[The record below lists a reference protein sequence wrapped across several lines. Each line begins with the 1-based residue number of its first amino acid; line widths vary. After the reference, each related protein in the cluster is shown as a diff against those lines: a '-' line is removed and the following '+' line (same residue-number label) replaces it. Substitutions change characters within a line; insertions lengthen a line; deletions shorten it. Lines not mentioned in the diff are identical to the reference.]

1 MKKLFAMMMALMMV
15 ICLAGCGVSI
25 ASISLPDSLDLDVG
39 ESAEAAVTFTA
50 DQEGASPE
58 KLAEAA
64 GKLELVW
71 TSSDESIA
79 TVDSG
84 VVTAVG
90 GGTAVITVSTAD
102 GALSACVNVNVTIPL
117 EDIEADDITMTTLD
131 KGMDIAY
138 ALVPE
143 DAMNDGVDLTVADE
157 SVVTAKDGKL
167 SAAAA
172 GKTELTLSS
181 GDISRTV
188 EVTVLQAPAELTVE
202 DVSVRVGNEAALVIE
217 LGLDEDMTAAV
228 GTDFTYGSADE
239 QIATVNE
246 EGIVTGISAGETEVT
261 VTNELGQSCTA
272 AVEVTEAPA
281 NPRPGQTAGASGGQ
295 TGAGTAG
302 GEGGGPPAP
311 ATDTTPAYGA
321 IPFEVAAQT
330 GKWWAIDAS
339 DSAYWAV
346 QENINAIRAAGG
358 LPALSVDDG
367 LSAIAS
373 DRCRSF
379 VEGGPFDHSGMV
391 TKSEICASGAL
402 GSASAVC
409 SAWQNSPG
417 HYANI
422 MLTDITS
429 MGIGCW
435 FCSIDGNNY
444 TYWVVTFQ

>member
-1 MKKLFAMMMALMMV
+1 MKKLFAIITALMMAL
-15 ICLAGCGVSI
+15 CLVGCGVTI
-25 ASISLPDSLDLDVG
+25 ASISLPDSLDLNVG
-39 ESAEAAVTFTA
+39 ESVDVAITFAAN
-50 DQEGASPE
+50 QEGASPE

-71 TSSDESIA
+71 TSSDEAVA

-90 GGTAVITVSTAD
+90 GGTATITVATAGD
-102 GALSACVNVNVTIPL
+102 VLSASVTVNVTIPL
-117 EDIEADDITMTTLD
+117 EDIEAYDMTMTTLD
-131 KGMDIAY
+131 TGMNIEY
-138 ALVPE
+138 ALIPE
-143 DAMNDGVDLTVADE
+143 DAMIDGVDLAVADE
-157 SVVTAKDGKL
+157 SVVLVKDGKVVVV
-167 SAAAA
+167 AA
-172 GKTELTLSS
+172 GKTELTISS
-181 GDISRTV
+181 GDIARTV
-188 EVTVLQAPAELTVE
+188 NVTVLQAPAELTVE
-202 DVSVRVGNEAALVIE
+202 DVFVRSGDEVALEIG
-217 LGLDEDMTAAV
+217 LGLDKDVTAEA
-228 GTDFTYGSADE
+228 GTEFTYESADE
-239 QIATVNE
+239 SIATVNKD
-246 EGIVTGISAGETEVT
+246 GTVTGVSAGRTEVT
-261 VTNELGQSCTA
+261 VKNEIGQSCTA
-272 AVEVTEAPA
+272 AVEVTEAPV
-281 NPRPGQTAGASGGQ
+281 NTRPGQTAGTSGGQAGASGG
-295 TGAGTAG
+295 GG
-302 GEGGGPPAP
+302 GETPALP
-311 ATDTTPAYGA
+311 SDAALAYGA
-321 IPFEVAAQT
+321 IPFDVAAQT
-330 GKWWAIDAS
+330 GTWWAIDAS

-346 QENINAIRAAGG
+346 EQNINAMRAAGG

-435 FCSIDGNNY
+435 FCSIDGNNF
-444 TYWVVTFQ
+444 TYWTVTFQ

>member
-131 KGMDIAY
+131 KGVDIAY

-157 SVVTAKDGKL
+157 SVVTARDGKL

-202 DVSVRVGNEAALVIE
+202 DVSVWVGNEAALVID

-228 GTDFTYGSADE
+228 GTDFTYESADE

-246 EGIVTGISAGETEVT
+246 EGI
-261 VTNELGQSCTA
+261 
-272 AVEVTEAPA
+272 
-281 NPRPGQTAGASGGQ
+281 
-295 TGAGTAG
+295 
-302 GEGGGPPAP
+302 
-311 ATDTTPAYGA
+311 
-321 IPFEVAAQT
+321 
-330 GKWWAIDAS
+330 
-339 DSAYWAV
+339 
-346 QENINAIRAAGG
+346 
-358 LPALSVDDG
+358 
-367 LSAIAS
+367 
-373 DRCRSF
+373 
-379 VEGGPFDHSGMV
+379 
-391 TKSEICASGAL
+391 
-402 GSASAVC
+402 
-409 SAWQNSPG
+409 
-417 HYANI
+417 
-422 MLTDITS
+422 
-429 MGIGCW
+429 
-435 FCSIDGNNY
+435 
-444 TYWVVTFQ
+444 